1 LSVEDAK
8 RLTLWEWGAMVWEF
22 NRRQPKPDNGKPGA
36 PDDGAKPPT
45 VEEQA
50 AQRQRLRA
58 IALPDERF

>member
-1 LSVEDAK
+1 
-8 RLTLWEWGAMVWEF
+8 MVWEF